1 MKRFRWQAP
10 LLAATL
16 AGCSVTHPAR
26 APVGPPRPADNGTPA
41 AVPASLADRE
51 AAVTRPSQAQVEQP
65 AAAGEA
71 VEAGQATL
79 PTQEELDKAL
89 PKGLTLAQLQER
101 LKQVPADQIE
111 SGQETGEEAT
121 APQGDR
127 QIQRGGRG
135 FGGGGRGFDR
145 GWGGGHG

>member
-1 MKRFRWQAP
+1 
-10 LLAATL
+10 
-16 AGCSVTHPAR
+16 
-26 APVGPPRPADNGTPA
+26 
-41 AVPASLADRE
+41 VPASLADRE